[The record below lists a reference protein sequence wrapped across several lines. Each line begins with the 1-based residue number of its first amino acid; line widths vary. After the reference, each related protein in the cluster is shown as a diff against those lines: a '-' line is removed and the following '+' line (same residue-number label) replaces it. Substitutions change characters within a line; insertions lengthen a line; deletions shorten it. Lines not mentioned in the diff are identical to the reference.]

1 MALAAGMLV
10 TVGTCGD
17 IISTSSTSLC
27 KRSSGTVVKCVGDS
41 GGVIWCI
48 LSILMSVSIARKY
61 TQTGNSH
68 HPRVKVGISE
78 NVEG

>member
-1 MALAAGMLV
+1 M
-10 TVGTCGD
+10 
-17 IISTSSTSLC
+17 
-27 KRSSGTVVKCVGDS
+27 VKCVGDS
-41 GGVIWCI
+41 GDVIGCI